1 MKGQFRVWLLLS
13 AFTLLTASCGLLR
26 EPEEASGP
34 LEVIPLDTPTE
45 VIEVAAT
52 EGASVEEP
60 TELAPVG
67 SDSDQIVIAQISQTE
82 SQVRFELD
90 EDLRGERNTVVGITN
105 QVSGEIAV
113 NPEDIQESRVGT
125 ILINARTLLTDND
138 FRNRAIQNQILDTG
152 EFEFITFEP
161 TDIIGL
167 PSSGSIGEE
176 ISFSIAG
183 DLTIR
188 DFTQSVTFEVTVT
201 VVSETQMVGS
211 ASATINRADF
221 GLTIPSVRN
230 VANVEEEVELYI
242 DFVADRN

>member
-1 MKGQFRVWLLLS
+1 MKQYLKIGLLLS
-13 AFTLLTASCGLLR
+13 AFAIITTSCGLLR

-34 LEVIPLDTPTE
+34 LEVIPLDNPTE
-45 VIEVAAT
+45 AIEMVGT
-52 EGASVEEP
+52 KEASVENP
-60 TELAPVG
+60 TEPAPAG
-67 SDSDQIVIAQISQTE
+67 SGSDQIVIAQINQSE

-90 EDLRGERNTVVGITN
+90 EDLRGERNTVVGTTN

-113 NPEDIQESRVGT
+113 NPENIQESRVGT

-152 EFEFITFEP
+152 DYEFITFEP
-161 TDIIGL
+161 TELTGL
-167 PSSGSIGEE
+167 PSTGSIGEE
-176 ISFSIAG
+176 IGFSITG

-188 DFTQSVTFEVTVT
+188 DITQSVTFEITVT

-211 ASATINRADF
+211 ASATINRSDF

-242 DFVADRN
+242 DFVANRS